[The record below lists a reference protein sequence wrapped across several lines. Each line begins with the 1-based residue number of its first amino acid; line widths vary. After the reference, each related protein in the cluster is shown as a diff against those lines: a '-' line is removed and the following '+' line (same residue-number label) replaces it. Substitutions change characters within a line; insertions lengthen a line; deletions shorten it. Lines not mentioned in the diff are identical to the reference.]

1 VAAGHV
7 TRREFITIGV
17 AAAGLAARGTRSS
30 PELAVT
36 MDDFNV
42 LEDVHLTGAERSQR
56 ILAALR
62 RHATQAMA
70 LAVGRN
76 AETSAG
82 RTILDR
88 WAAAGHVIGNHT
100 YSHLDYHAAST
111 TAKAYVADF
120 ERGDEVLR
128 GRAGFAKFFRFPM
141 LREGNTAEKRDAM
154 RRALA
159 EGGYRN
165 AHVTI
170 DNSDFLIAN
179 ELRARLIADPR
190 TAPTPYRDIYLRHML
205 AFARYFRDAARAV
218 FGRDI
223 PHTLLTHF
231 NLLSALYLGDLLDA
245 LREDGWSI
253 ARVSA
258 VYQDDV
264 FQRQP
269 RVLPAGDSLVWACA
283 QETRRTLPKAPL
295 ENDAWLQREFAALR
309 AGDAARAAGST

>member
-1 VAAGHV
+1 MTPL
-7 TRREFITIGV
+7 TRREFITLGV
-17 AAAGLAARGTRSS
+17 VAGGLAPRGTQSTAQ
-30 PELAVT
+30 LAVT

-42 LEDVHLTGAERSQR
+42 LEHVHLTGAERSER

-62 RHATQAMA
+62 RHGTQAMA
-70 LAVGRN
+70 LVVGRN
-76 AETSAG
+76 AETPAG
-82 RTILDR
+82 HTILDR
-88 WAAAGHVIGNHT
+88 WAADGHVIGNHS
-100 YSHLDYHAAST
+100 YSHLDFHAAST
-111 TAKAYVADF
+111 TAKAFVADF

-128 GRAGFAKFFRFPM
+128 GRRGFEKFFRFPM

-159 EGGYRN
+159 AGSYRN
-165 AHVTI
+165 AYVTI
-170 DNSDFLIAN
+170 DNSDYLIAN
-179 ELRARLIADPR
+179 ELRDRFIADPR
-190 TAPTPYRDIYLRHML
+190 TDPRPYRDIYLRHML
-205 AFARYFRDAARAV
+205 AFARYFRDAARDV

-245 LREDGWSI
+245 LRDDGWSI

-269 RVLPAGDSLVWACA
+269 GVLPAGDSLVWACA
-283 QETRRTLPKAPL
+283 QETRRTLPKAPV

-309 AGDAARAAGST
+309 TPR

>member
-1 VAAGHV
+1 MTSL
-7 TRREFITIGV
+7 TRRDFMMVG
-17 AAAGLAARGTRSS
+17 AAAVGLTARGTQAS
-30 PELAVT
+30 PQVAVT

-42 LEDVHLTGAERSQR
+42 LEPVHLTGPERSDR
-56 ILAALR
+56 ILATLR
-62 RHATQAMA
+62 RHGTQAIA
-70 LAVGRN
+70 LVVARN
-76 AETSAG
+76 AETPEG
-82 RTILDR
+82 RTILDG

-120 ERGDEVLR
+120 ERGDQALR
-128 GRAGFAKFFRFPM
+128 GLRGFERFFRFPM

-159 EGGYRN
+159 ERGYRN
-165 AHVTI
+165 AYVTI

-179 ELRARLIADPR
+179 ELRDRLIADPR
-190 TAPTPYRDIYLRHML
+190 TDPKPYRDIYLQHML
-205 AFARYFRDAARAV
+205 AFARYYRDAARVV

-223 PHTLLTHF
+223 AHTLLTHF

-245 LREDGWSI
+245 LRDDGWSI

-269 RVLPAGDSLVWACA
+269 DVLPAGDSLVWACA
-283 QETRRTLPKAPL
+283 QETRRALPKAPV
-295 ENDAWLQREFAALR
+295 ETDAWLQRQFAALKTPR
-309 AGDAARAAGST
+309 